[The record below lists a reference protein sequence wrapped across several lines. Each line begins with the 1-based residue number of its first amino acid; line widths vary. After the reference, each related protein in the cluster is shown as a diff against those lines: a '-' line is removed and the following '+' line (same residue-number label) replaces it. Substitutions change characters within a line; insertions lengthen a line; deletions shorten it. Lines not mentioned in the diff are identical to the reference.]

1 MFYLETTPSHSRFEG
16 YLKSPLTGTYKTNY
30 GLAPENSWKP
40 RGFALKEVL
49 FKQFALSYT
58 A

>member
-1 MFYLETTPSHSRFEG
+1 
-16 YLKSPLTGTYKTNY
+16 
-30 GLAPENSWKP
+30 LAPENSWKP

-58 A
+58 AWMFNTHEIELKFLIHGRIY